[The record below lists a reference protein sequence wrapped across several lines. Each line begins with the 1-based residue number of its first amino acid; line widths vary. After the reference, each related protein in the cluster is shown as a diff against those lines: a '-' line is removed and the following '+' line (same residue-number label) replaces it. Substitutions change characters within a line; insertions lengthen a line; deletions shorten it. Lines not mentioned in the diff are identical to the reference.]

1 MIKISWKSIMKKEI
15 RTDKMK
21 SQKRIM
27 YRVFNDMKGIGIE
40 WIYHLYMSISIQR
53 LNIYID

>member
-1 MIKISWKSIMKKEI
+1 MKKEI

-53 LNIYID
+53 LNIYR